1 VKGLD
6 KPTLIMGMTILT
18 NAKIIPLGRRR
29 ITKSSDRYYIILP
42 AELNEL
48 WEYLHKNGLT
58 VNVLLEVNE
67 EGSRRQ
73 ASPSQ

>member
-1 VKGLD
+1 V
-6 KPTLIMGMTILT
+6 TILASVKT
-18 NAKIIPLGRRR
+18 IPLGRRR

-48 WEYLHKNGLT
+48 WEYLHENGLT

-73 ASPSQ
+73 APQGQ

>member
-18 NAKIIPLGRRR
+18 NAKIIPLGRGR

-67 EGSRRQ
+67 EGGRRQ